1 MNREMFKD
9 KILVVFEYLKRNV
22 PNKLFFKFEGGKK
35 MTRNLWIRFFFRLC
49 RTTSACH
56 THTMNK
62 LERKSCMLFQQI
74 YIYICINKIQAVL
87 ASRNQYRKHE
97 VTVHSSEECSPG
109 SVVTSLNSVANDCWL
124 HVYTDEISRDLCS

>member
-1 MNREMFKD
+1 MYPINYFLNSKGEERKM
-9 KILVVFEYLKRNV
+9 LKR
-22 PNKLFFKFEGGKK
+22 K
-35 MTRNLWIRFFFRLC
+35 MRTNLWIRFFFRLC

-56 THTMNK
+56 THIMNK
-62 LERKSCMLFQQI
+62 LQRKSSILSQQI
-74 YIYICINKIQAVL
+74 LYIYIHIYIFYILYIYVCINKTQAVL
-87 ASRNQYRKHE
+87 ASRNQYHKHE